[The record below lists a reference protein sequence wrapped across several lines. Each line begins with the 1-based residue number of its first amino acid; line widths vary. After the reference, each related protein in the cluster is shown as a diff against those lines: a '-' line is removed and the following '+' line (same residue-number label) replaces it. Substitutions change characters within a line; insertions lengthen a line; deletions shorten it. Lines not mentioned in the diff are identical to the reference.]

1 MRNDELPEMAK
12 MKKSRVVSRVAIG
25 LAIALLIACSQSQT
39 QKLVLTGSSTVAPLA
54 AEIGKQYEREHPKV
68 RIDVQTGG
76 SSRGIADARQ
86 KVADI
91 GMVSRA
97 LKPEE
102 RDLMAFT
109 IAWDGISIILHQ
121 KNPVT
126 ELKREEIIGIYTGK
140 INNWKEVG
148 GEDAPI
154 TVVNKAEGRSTLELF
169 AQYFQLPTADM
180 QADVVIGDNEQGI
193 KTVVGNPNA
202 IGYVSIGSAEYSAV
216 SGNPIKLLPIAG
228 VAPST
233 TAVKKG
239 KFPLA
244 RPLNFVTM
252 EKPQGLA
259 KDFIEFARSPQV
271 KQIIEEQYFVYIS
284 K

>member
-1 MRNDELPEMAK
+1 
-12 MKKSRVVSRVAIG
+12 MKTSRFVSRVAIG
-25 LAIALLIACSQSQT
+25 LAIALLIACNQSQT

-54 AEIGKQYEREHPKV
+54 AEIGKQYEREHPNV

-102 RDLMAFT
+102 KDLMAFT
-109 IAWDGISIILHQ
+109 IAWDGISIIIHQ
-121 KNPVT
+121 ENPVT
-126 ELKREEIIGIYTGK
+126 ELKREDIIGIYTDK

-148 GEDAPI
+148 GRDAPI
-154 TVVNKAEGRSTLELF
+154 TVVNKAEGRSILELF
-169 AQYFQLPTADM
+169 AKYYQLPTTEI

-193 KTVVGNPNA
+193 KTVIGNPQA
-202 IGYVSIGSAEYSAV
+202 IGYVSIGAAEYSAA

-228 VAPST
+228 VAAST
-233 TAVKKG
+233 AAVKKG
-239 KFPLA
+239 SFPLA
-244 RPLNFVTM
+244 RPLNFVTS
-252 EKPQGLA
+252 EKPKGLT